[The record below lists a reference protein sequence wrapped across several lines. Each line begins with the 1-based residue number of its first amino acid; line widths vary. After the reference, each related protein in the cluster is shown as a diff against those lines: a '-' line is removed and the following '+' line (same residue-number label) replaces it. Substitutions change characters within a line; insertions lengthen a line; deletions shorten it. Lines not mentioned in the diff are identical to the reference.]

1 MEKSFI
7 KRYNIWT
14 KLEVGKIIMEEEI
27 RNTKQK
33 RISIALTIVSIFVEI
48 IACLIWLAPVSGF
61 FIYPFVSGFAVA
73 LNIISLIIS
82 RKNKAIVI
90 INGLISIV
98 LVGLIAYDL
107 IFCVRFFIG
116 F

>member
-14 KLEVGKIIMEEEI
+14 KLEVRKITMEEEI

-107 IFCVRFFIG
+107 ICCLRFFIG

>member
-1 MEKSFI
+1 MEKAFI
-7 KRYNIWT
+7 KRYNIWM
-14 KLEVGKIIMEEEI
+14 KLEVRKITMEEEI

-107 IFCVRFFIG
+107 ICCLRFFIG

>member
-1 MEKSFI
+1 
-7 KRYNIWT
+7 
-14 KLEVGKIIMEEEI
+14 MEEEI

-82 RKNKAIVI
+82 RIVI

-107 IFCVRFFIG
+107 ICCLRFFIG

>member
-7 KRYNIWT
+7 KRYNIWM
-14 KLEVGKIIMEEEI
+14 KLEVRKITMEEEI

-107 IFCVRFFIG
+107 ICCLRFFIG

>member
-1 MEKSFI
+1 M
-7 KRYNIWT
+7 T
-14 KLEVGKIIMEEEI
+14 MEEEI

-48 IACLIWLAPVSGF
+48 IACIIWLAPVSGF
-61 FIYPFVSGFAVA
+61 FIYPFVSGFAAV

>member
-14 KLEVGKIIMEEEI
+14 KLEVRKITMEEEI

-98 LVGLIAYDL
+98 LVGLIANDL
-107 IFCVRFFIG
+107 ICCLRFFIG

>member
-1 MEKSFI
+1 
-7 KRYNIWT
+7 
-14 KLEVGKIIMEEEI
+14 MEEEI

-48 IACLIWLAPVSGF
+48 IACLIWLSPVSGF

-107 IFCVRFFIG
+107 ICCLRFFIG

>member
-7 KRYNIWT
+7 KRYNIWA
-14 KLEVGKIIMEEEI
+14 KLEVRKITMEEEI

-33 RISIALTIVSIFVEI
+33 RISIALTSVSIFVEI

-107 IFCVRFFIG
+107 ICCLRFFIG

>member
-1 MEKSFI
+1 MDEIGGEKDDYGRRHSQY
-7 KRYNIWT
+7 KT
-14 KLEVGKIIMEEEI
+14 
-27 RNTKQK
+27 K

-48 IACLIWLAPVSGF
+48 IACLIWLAPVSGV
-61 FIYPFVSGFAVA
+61 FIYPFVSGFAAV

-98 LVGLIAYDL
+98 LVGLIAYKTAA
-107 IFCVRFFIG
+107 FIEG
-116 F
+116 GGPYSKAVERKFI

>member
-14 KLEVGKIIMEEEI
+14 KLKVRKITMEEEI

-107 IFCVRFFIG
+107 ICCLRFFIG

>member
-1 MEKSFI
+1 
-7 KRYNIWT
+7 
-14 KLEVGKIIMEEEI
+14 MEEEI

-90 INGLISIV
+90 RYNYKIV
-98 LVGLIAYDL
+98 NILRQTPSL
-107 IFCVRFFIG
+107 
-116 F
+116 

>member
-1 MEKSFI
+1 
-7 KRYNIWT
+7 
-14 KLEVGKIIMEEEI
+14 MEEEI

-33 RISIALTIVSIFVEI
+33 RISIALTMVSIFVEI
-48 IACLIWLAPVSGF
+48 IACLIWLAPVAGF

-107 IFCVRFFIG
+107 SCCVRFFIG